1 MKSYDLQASDI
12 TTGGNTAEAALA
24 SMQGAF
30 VGSLT
35 RNNKQIK
42 TDRAVAI
49 AEDAEMIF
57 KRTVEDIETKLKR
70 MRRDRENMLDLSP
83 GDKMSLTLASDF
95 DATDFV
101 QRDLK
106 LGVDIRNEEIKLA
119 IAKERYN
126 YLFGNHFTN

>member
-1 MKSYDLQASDI
+1 MKNFDLLASDI
-12 TTGGNTAEAALA
+12 TAGGNTAEAALA
-24 SMQGAF
+24 NMQGAF

-126 YLFGNHFTN
+126 YLFGNHFTS

>member
-1 MKSYDLQASDI
+1 MESNDLQ
-12 TTGGNTAEAALA
+12 TGNVTSIGNTAEAALA
-24 SMQGAF
+24 NMQGAF
-30 VGSLT
+30 ITSLT

-49 AEDAEMIF
+49 GEDAEMIF

-126 YLFGNHFTN
+126 YLFGNHFTS

>member
-1 MKSYDLQASDI
+1 MKKYNLDPSG
-12 TTGGNTAEAALA
+12 TTGVNTAEAALA

-30 VGSLT
+30 VSSLT

-126 YLFGNHFTN
+126 YLFGNHFTS